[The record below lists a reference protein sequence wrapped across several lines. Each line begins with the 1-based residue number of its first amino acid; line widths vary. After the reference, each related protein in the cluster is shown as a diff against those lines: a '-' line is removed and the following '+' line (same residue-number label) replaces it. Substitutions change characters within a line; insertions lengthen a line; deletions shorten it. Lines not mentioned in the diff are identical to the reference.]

1 MLLLAL
7 VPPQPAMAESTNST
21 AAQVATLRKARL
33 KIWTGITLLTA
44 GGLLLPIT
52 ATSRQDLPESAV
64 MGSMVLMGAGS
75 GLVYWGVQQRRRA
88 VHPSTVRPGK
98 LMAGQAAHRERAA
111 RLKHEGR
118 TARPSDGQALRC
130 VASDEPAS
138 RRTLSPYTACEPE
151 KRRHA

>member
-88 VHPSTVRPGK
+88 VHPST
-98 LMAGQAAHRERAA
+98 
-111 RLKHEGR
+111 
-118 TARPSDGQALRC
+118 ALRRN
-130 VASDEPAS
+130 VRAETQRAGAAFLVSYSAG
-138 RRTLSPYTACEPE
+138 
-151 KRRHA
+151 